1 MADEFVAQCV
11 KIYFFT
17 STNNYVKRLH
27 YLT

>member
-17 STNNYVKRLH
+17 GSYKLSKTSSLS
-27 YLT
+27 